1 VKDSLQTLLYATVLG
16 TVCATLLTGAAKFVA
31 PYRKANAEAEE
42 RRNILDVLGVPF
54 NPDASS
60 KELVEIFRKQV
71 AEAKLGGL
79 TTYKHPPPA
88 GGAVRAV
95 AVPFHGR
102 GLWGPIKGFLSLEP
116 DLRTI
121 RGITFHE
128 QEETPGLGG
137 EIGSGWW
144 REKFKGKRIEG
155 PAGEVGIRICRGAE
169 AINEVDAITGAT
181 MTCEKV
187 EAMLNDVIERIAAQR
202 RSDDR

>member
-16 TVCATLLTGAAKFVA
+16 TVCATLLTGAARFVA

-42 RRNILDVLGVPF
+42 RRNILDVLGVGFDPA
-54 NPDASS
+54 ASS
-60 KELVEIFRKQV
+60 QELVEIFRKQV
-71 AEAKLGGL
+71 AEEKLGDL

-88 GGAVRAV
+88 GGAVKAV
-95 AVPFHGR
+95 AVPFHGQ

-116 DLRTI
+116 DMRTI

-137 EIGSGWW
+137 EIGSDWW

-155 PAGEVGIRICRGAE
+155 PAGEVGIRIRSGA
-169 AINEVDAITGAT
+169 AGINEVDAITGAT
-181 MTCEKV
+181 MTCRKV

-202 RSDDR
+202 NSHDG